1 MLCYNLYVNKYYG
14 DGEKVFMEEI
24 YNSEEEFLAAY
35 NSDNFEK
42 LSLTSDIVIF
52 SVSSEEVDNYRKNEK
67 KSMSVLLV
75 KRTTYPFKDKWCFPG
90 GFVKIDEDLEA
101 APMRILKRE
110 TNIDNIYLEQ
120 LYTFG
125 DVKRDPRMRIIS
137 TAYMALIDKN
147 RLDTLLNSAASWF
160 DITLLEEEE
169 NIVTIVLD
177 NGEKKIKLIIEKV
190 LRDKTTDRYTY
201 KVIEN
206 EDLAFDHAK
215 VLIAGIERLRNKVE
229 YTDIVFNMMPEF
241 FTLKE
246 LQQVYEI
253 ILNKKLLDPA
263 FRRIIGSKVE
273 KTQYIKSGEGHRPSA
288 LFKYKN
294 TR

>member
-14 DGEKVFMEEI
+14 DGEKVFMEKV

-35 NSDNFEK
+35 NSDDFEK

-75 KRTTYPFKDKWCFPG
+75 KRATYPFKDKWCFPG
-90 GFVKIDEDLEA
+90 GFVKIDEDLED
-101 APMRILKRE
+101 APIRILKRE

-190 LRDKTTDRYTY
+190 LRDKTTDRYIY